1 MSVDGQRGP
10 APSRMEGLV
19 RSRALS
25 ARGEPMG
32 RCPAL
37 QSGKRHPCRPPCAPL
52 QALARSHSS
61 QPVRT
66 SPHLLRAT
74 AETPEGSDGRV
85 DFIETGTEDGVALPV
100 RIGDQGGAGDD
111 TKGKDPTSPAVRF
124 EPSIYHLQ
132 RLHHEDCVG
141 PIRRDLSQRT
151 SFVPT
156 QVDRALGSDPDRGI
170 RRSRSRRRLEPCR
183 KELPAAAFAKRS
195 PRCEFSIGT
204 PTDIAFAYEQYAARG
219 GWNSTFRPP
228 ADGSPQHADI
238 RCACGCAVDRASRS
252 FAQHRVPR
260 CFFALASDPNTIR
273 RYLMP

>member
-10 APSRMEGLV
+10 APSRIEGLV

-32 RCPAL
+32 RRPAL
-37 QSGKRHPCRPPCAPL
+37 QSGERHPCPLLYAPL
-52 QALARSHSS
+52 QTLERSHSR

-66 SPHLLRAT
+66 WPHLLRAT

-85 DFIETGTEDGVALPV
+85 DFIETGPEHGVALPV
-100 RIGDQGGAGDD
+100 RIGDQGGTGDD
-111 TKGKDPTSPAVRF
+111 TKGKDRTSPAVPS
-124 EPSIYHLQ
+124 EPSVYQLQ
-132 RLHHEDCVG
+132 RLHHEDCVS

-156 QVDRALGSDPDRGI
+156 QVDRTLESDPDRGI

-183 KELPAAAFAKRS
+183 KKLPAAAFAERS
-195 PRCEFSIGT
+195 PRCELSIGT

-219 GWNSTFRPP
+219 GWNATFRQP
-228 ADGSPQHADI
+228 ANGSPQHADI
-238 RCACGCAVDRASRS
+238 RCACGYAVDRTSRS
-252 FAQHRVPR
+252 FAKHRFPR
-260 CFFALASDPNTIR
+260 CFFALASDPSTIR
-273 RYLMP
+273 RYFMP